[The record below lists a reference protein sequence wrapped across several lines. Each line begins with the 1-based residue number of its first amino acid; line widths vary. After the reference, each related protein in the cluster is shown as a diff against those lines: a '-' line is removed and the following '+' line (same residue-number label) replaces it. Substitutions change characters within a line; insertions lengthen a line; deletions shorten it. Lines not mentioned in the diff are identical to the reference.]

1 MEAVTTSQGEEEED
15 GEEDDESTMD
25 GAASLIVPIV
35 GAAGGVL
42 GVMALFIFGVY
53 FERRY
58 SWLERL
64 DLRFWAMGK
73 HQSSMGKPQS
83 LVLSSR
89 DLSRVVQV

>member
-1 MEAVTTSQGEEEED
+1 MEAKEYEEEEED

-25 GAASLIVPIV
+25 GAASLIAPIA

-42 GVMALFIFGVY
+42 GVMALFAFGVCL
-53 FERRY
+53 ERRY

-73 HQSSMGKPQS
+73 PQSSA
-83 LVLSSR
+83 LSSQ
-89 DLSRVVQV
+89 DLSGAMQV